1 MRIRHIHGVICLVLL
16 SAPGCVTTEPPY
28 IPLAKEVSQQ
38 IKSSNVVIVST
49 QHEIKADVEKSNVTT
64 YTGGGLIPALIDVA
78 IERSRRKSAEE
89 DIKPIRDALMDFDM
103 GKELQ
108 ASLGTRL
115 DSIPW
120 LNVKKTEVLSDT
132 KPDLVPSLLG
142 FSSEDALVL
151 ITPSY
156 SLTSDFVTL
165 KVESEVKVLPRA
177 AHLRPS
183 AEGKDSKKD
192 QVTPLYKDVVTH
204 IAPLVTGA
212 SDTKAAAA
220 EWSKDGGAV
229 IKQAMKQ
236 SVDSIADKIVG
247 SLTNP
252 DSPAAG
258 Q

>member
-1 MRIRHIHGVICLVLL
+1 MQIRDIHFVVFFVLL
-16 SAPGCVTTEPPY
+16 AAPGCVTTEPAY

-38 IKSSNVVIVST
+38 IKSSNAVIVST
-49 QHEIKADVEKSNVTT
+49 QDEIKADVEKSNVAT

-78 IERSRRKSAEE
+78 IEGSRSKSAEQ
-89 DIKPIRDALMDFDM
+89 DIKPIWDALVGFDM
-103 GKELQ
+103 GRELQ
-108 ASLGTRL
+108 TSLGNRL

-120 LNVKKTEVLSDT
+120 LNVKKTEILYDT
-132 KPDLVPSLLG
+132 KPDLVPSLLAS
-142 FSSEDALVL
+142 SSEDALVL

-156 SLTSDFVTL
+156 SLTSDFVAL

-177 AHLRPS
+177 AQLRAS
-183 AEGKDSKKD
+183 SEGKGSKKE
-192 QVTPLYKDVVTH
+192 QVTPLYKNVVAH

-212 SDTKAAAA
+212 SNRKAAAA

-236 SVDSIADKIVG
+236 SADRIANKIVK

-252 DSPAAG
+252 DSPAAE